1 MHVNY
6 YQKKKYCK
14 IKKLF
19 KIILFVLLFITITFF
34 TVFNNTSLASQ
45 VTYGY
50 YKKLKEVLVEKGY
63 QPKMLVICTYRFK
76 WLNYLL
82 VKFNSAAPESWHTKG
97 SAIDFIVFDINADGK
112 SDAKDVD
119 IAKEILDKEII
130 KSNGG
135 IGTYKTDKHTL
146 NHQMIHIDDR
156 GYKARWNY

>member
-1 MHVNY
+1 M
-6 YQKKKYCK
+6 
-14 IKKLF
+14 KKLF
-19 KIILFVLLFITITFF
+19 KFCLFILLFLTITFF
-34 TVFNNTSLASQ
+34 AVFNNTNLSSQ

-50 YKKLKEVLVEKGY
+50 YKKLKEVLIERGY

-97 SAIDFIVFDINADGK
+97 SAIDIMVFDINDDGK
-112 SDAKDVD
+112 ADAIDVD
-119 IAKEILDKEII
+119 IAKDILDKEII

-146 NHQMIHIDDR
+146 NHQMIHIDNR
-156 GYKARWNY
+156 GFKARWNY

>member
-14 IKKLF
+14 NEKAIQNYS
-19 KIILFVLLFITITFF
+19 VCPFIYNNYFF
-34 TVFNNTSLASQ
+34 YCFNNTSLASQ

-50 YKKLKEVLVEKGY
+50 YKKLKEVLIEKGY

-76 WLNYLL
+76 WLNNLL

-119 IAKEILDKEII
+119 IVKEILDKQII

-156 GYKARWNY
+156 GYKARWVH